1 MPDQTLVTDPHTAL
15 WWSAGLSILI
25 GVLIFIRP
33 QVLYYLVAGYLL
45 IGGIVA
51 FVFNFPPVLAVT
63 SIIAGL
69 LILIFP
75 RLIPYL
81 FATHLLVIGIFAYM
95 GGLILTGSLVV
106 IIGIL
111 LFALPN
117 SIAYVIASY
126 LLINGLVTL
135 APLFKT

>member
-1 MPDQTLVTDPHTAL
+1 MLGQTLTTDPHAAL

-25 GVLIFIRP
+25 GLLILIRP
-33 QVLYYLVAGYLL
+33 QVLFYLVAGYLL

-51 FVFNFPPVLAVT
+51 FVFDFPLVIAV
-63 SIIAGL
+63 SSMAAGL

-81 FATHLLVIGIFAYM
+81 FAFHLLVVGILAFW
-95 GGLILTGSLVV
+95 GGLVLLGSLAALM
-106 IIGIL
+106 GIL

-117 SIAYVIASY
+117 SIAYVIAIY
-126 LLINGLVTL
+126 LLVNGLITL
-135 APLFKT
+135 APLLKT